1 MAELRFSR
9 RAEID
14 LARLA
19 DYTISEFGIDQAR
32 RYRDKFQTCFRS
44 LQDHPWLGRSA
55 KIVSPGLRS
64 IRQQVIAVR
73 STCRPD
79 SPVRAASVAQSA
91 TAFPRA
97 RADCASAARC
107 STCTRRTS

>member
-55 KIVSPGLRS
+55 KIVSP
-64 IRQQVIAVR
+64 
-73 STCRPD
+73 
-79 SPVRAASVAQSA
+79 
-91 TAFPRA
+91 
-97 RADCASAARC
+97 
-107 STCTRRTS
+107 